1 MKKNLIFL
9 CTLFVL
15 AIVGCNDDESTTAVE
30 SNAVAFVS
38 PNVNLSLEATTVNVV
53 FEKPTVASG
62 TVTLNAL
69 ATNVVYGTDFT
80 TTPAIA
86 NNVLVIPFEAGVTTA
101 SFTFNRLTEA
111 IEGQLKNV
119 VFTITSVSVQGVT
132 VPEATD
138 SVQLNY
144 EENPI
149 EMNTL
154 LPSIGGPNVP
164 NQVFIDLSSGIETAV
179 QRTKWDLGFYAGND
193 FRVAINGSLKMAAKK
208 LETTDMT
215 QAVTIDE
222 TVAVGEGGGSGV
234 VNGNIAFVDHPTG
247 DITQTVIAVSATESE
262 NKVYL
267 VNLGHNLSTTAPGI
281 GSVNPYGDSRGWK
294 KVRVLRSGS
303 DYKLQYADVN
313 ATTFQEVTITKNNAF
328 NFTFFSLVANTVVSA
343 EPEKAKWDIN
353 FTPFTNH
360 TNFGGGAVSY
370 AFQDFIVTNSK
381 GGTKVYQVLNTAGVL
396 YNDFALAN
404 VVDANFTPSETDQ
417 RIIGSNWRNGGG
429 PGTLPS
435 TRDDRFY
442 VVKDVTGKV
451 YKIRFITM
459 TNTAGERGNV
469 SFEYKLLQ

>member
-396 YNDFALAN
+396 YNDFALSN
-404 VVDANFTPSETDQ
+404 VVDANFAPSETDQ